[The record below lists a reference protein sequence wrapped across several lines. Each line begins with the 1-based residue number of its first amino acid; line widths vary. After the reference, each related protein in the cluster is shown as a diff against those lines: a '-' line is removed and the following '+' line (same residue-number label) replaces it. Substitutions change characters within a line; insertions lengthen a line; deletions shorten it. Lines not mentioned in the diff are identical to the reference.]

1 MRSRDPNACDGVM
14 ERMLDFRIASKIE
27 NIYPVEREI
36 LQQANQLGFDDNACF
51 CLRLA
56 MDEAL
61 INAIIHGNRNAEEK
75 KIHIKALFNSESVAV
90 TVQDEG
96 DGFDRSQ
103 LCDPTEA
110 PHLYETHGR
119 GVFLIRQFTH
129 ELRFN
134 DKGNEITFVVHQ
146 SHTPAALQNNP
157 LAV

>member
-1 MRSRDPNACDGVM
+1 M

-36 LQQANQLGFDDNACF
+36 LQQADQLGYDEDACF

-56 MDEAL
+56 LDEAL
-61 INAIIHGNRNAEEK
+61 INAIIHDNRNAEEK
-75 KIHIKALFNSESVAV
+75 KIHIEARFNLESVAI
-90 TVQDEG
+90 TVKDEG
-96 DGFDRSQ
+96 EGFDRSK
-103 LCDPTEA
+103 LFDPTQK
-110 PHLYETHGR
+110 PHLFETHGR

-146 SHTPAALQNNP
+146 SQSPAALQSNP
-157 LAV
+157 LVNEL